1 MPNTDAGELTEQRC
15 VSWQPCCLYPNCL
28 QSEDRTGILY
38 CKSFR
43 LLLQHLHWHL
53 PAADLEALVPEV
65 HPVAL
70 VPEVHPVAGLIVG
83 LGGVQAE
90 AAVDGCN

>member
-1 MPNTDAGELTEQRC
+1 MK
-15 VSWQPCCLYPNCL
+15 
-28 QSEDRTGILY
+28 TGLEFSTVNLSDY
-38 CKSFR
+38 CYNI
-43 LLLQHLHWHL
+43 
-53 PAADLEALVPEV
+53 PEV

-90 AAVDGCN
+90 AAVDGCNKVVLYEV